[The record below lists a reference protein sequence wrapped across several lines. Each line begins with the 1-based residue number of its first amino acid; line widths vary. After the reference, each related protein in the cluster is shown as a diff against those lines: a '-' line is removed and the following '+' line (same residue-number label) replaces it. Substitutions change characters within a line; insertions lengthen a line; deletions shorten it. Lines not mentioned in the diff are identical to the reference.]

1 MISLNR
7 YTRTAIAALFVLLV
21 LLTGAASAQER
32 HILFVEDFD
41 DLNNWKPL
49 NFPKIEEHS
58 TYTTASQGDERYLKA
73 ESKASASGLIYENEF
88 NVYEFPK
95 VRWRWKVEN
104 IYKNGDTKTKK
115 GDDYPIRVYI
125 IFKYDPEKAG
135 LWEKITYNT
144 AKLIYG
150 EYPLHSSLNYIWA
163 NREHEESILTSP
175 YTDRAKMIP
184 LQQGK
189 TRVGAWIV
197 EEINI
202 LEDYQRAF
210 GEAPPSATSIAIMN
224 DSDNTGE
231 SSVSYVDYIEVY
243 R

>member
-1 MISLNR
+1 MR
-7 YTRTAIAALFVLLV
+7 YTRTAMAALFVLVV
-21 LLTGAASAQER
+21 LLAAAASAQEK

-49 NFPKIEEHS
+49 HFPKIEEHS
-58 TYTTASQGDERYLKA
+58 TYTVESKDAESYLKA
-73 ESKASASGLIYENEF
+73 ESKASASGLIYKNEF

-104 IYKNGDTKTKK
+104 IYKNGNAKTKK

-125 IFKYDPEKAG
+125 IFKYDPKKAG
-135 LWEKITYNT
+135 FWEKITYNT

-150 EYPLHSSLNYIWA
+150 EYPPHSSLNYIWA
-163 NREHEESILTSP
+163 NREHGESILTSP

-184 LQQGK
+184 LQQGEA
-189 TRVGAWIV
+189 RLGVWIV

-210 GEAPPSATSIAIMN
+210 GEEPPSVTSIAIMN

>member
-1 MISLNR
+1 MR
-7 YTRTAIAALFVLLV
+7 YTRTAMAALFVLVV
-21 LLTGAASAQER
+21 LLAAAASAQEK

-49 NFPKIEEHS
+49 HFPKIEEHS
-58 TYTTASQGDERYLKA
+58 TYTVESKDAESYLKA
-73 ESKASASGLIYENEF
+73 ESKASASGLIYKNEF

-104 IYKNGDTKTKK
+104 IYKNGNAKTKK

-125 IFKYDPEKAG
+125 IFKYDPKKAG
-135 LWEKITYNT
+135 FWEKITYNT

-150 EYPLHSSLNYIWA
+150 EYPPHSSLNYIWA
-163 NREHEESILTSP
+163 NREHGESILTSP
-175 YTDRAKMIP
+175 YTDRAKMIH
-184 LQQGK
+184 LQQGEA
-189 TRVGAWIV
+189 RLGVWIV

-210 GEAPPSATSIAIMN
+210 GEEPPSVTSIAIMN

>member
-1 MISLNR
+1 M
-7 YTRTAIAALFVLLV
+7 AALFVLVV
-21 LLTGAASAQER
+21 LLPAAASAQEK
-32 HILFVEDFD
+32 HSLFVEDFD

-49 NFPKIEEHS
+49 HFPKIEEHS
-58 TYTTASQGDERYLKA
+58 TYTVESKGEESYLKA
-73 ESKASASGLIYENEF
+73 ESKASASGLIYKNEF

-104 IYKNGDTKTKK
+104 IYKNGNAKTKK

-125 IFKYDPEKAG
+125 IFKYDPKKAG

-150 EYPLHSSLNYIWA
+150 EYPPHSSLNYIWA
-163 NREHEESILTSP
+163 NREHGESILTSP

-184 LQQGK
+184 LQQGE
-189 TRVGAWIV
+189 TRLGVWIV

-210 GEAPPSATSIAIMN
+210 GEEPPSATSIAIMN

-231 SSVSYVDYIEVY
+231 SAVSYVDYIEVY